1 MDENLN
7 RQQRRMM
14 EREQKKTR
22 ERQSFHRGEVQQV
35 SLLSYKDGRTLALQ
49 AVKEVEVLGL
59 GPVRLERVQ
68 KRLEELENENFNALF
83 LEHLRK

>member
-22 ERQSFHRGEVQQV
+22 ERQSFHRGEV
-35 SLLSYKDGRTLALQ
+35 
-49 AVKEVEVLGL
+49 
-59 GPVRLERVQ
+59 
-68 KRLEELENENFNALF
+68 
-83 LEHLRK
+83 

>member
-1 MDENLN
+1 MDDNLN
-7 RQQRRMM
+7 RQQRRAS
-14 EREQKKTR
+14 ERESKKTR

-35 SLLSYKDGRTLALQ
+35 SLLSYKDGRTLALR
-49 AVKEVEVLGL
+49 AVKEVLGL
-59 GPVRLERVQ
+59 GPVRLERVL

>member
-7 RQQRRMM
+7 RQHRRAS
-14 EREQKKTR
+14 ERERKKTR

-49 AVKEVEVLGL
+49 AVKEVLGL
-59 GPVRLERVQ
+59 GSVRLERVQ

>member
-1 MDENLN
+1 MMDEKMG

-49 AVKEVEVLGL
+49 AVKEVLGL
-59 GPVRLERVQ
+59 GSVRLERVQ
-68 KRLEELENENFNALF
+68 KRLEELENDNFNDLF
-83 LEHLRK
+83 LERLRK